1 MSRLTLR
8 LPTSMH
14 EMLEERAREEGV
26 SMNQFIVYAL
36 ARQLTGDK
44 LVQAVPEQV
53 VAEQRA
59 HYRTLLDTLGR
70 ASHADIRKAL
80 DERDPADPETGLT
93 SDVVAKIRESLDRN
107 LPG

>member
-8 LPTSMH
+8 LPSSMH
-14 EMLEERAREEGV
+14 QLLEERAQEEGV

-36 ARQLTGDK
+36 ARQLTGNN
-44 LVQAVPEQV
+44 LVQAVPERV

-70 ASHADIRKAL
+70 ASHADIRKAM
-80 DERDPADPETGLT
+80 DERDPADPEVSLT
-93 SDVVAKIRESLDRN
+93 SDVVAKIRDR
-107 LPG
+107 LEGRST